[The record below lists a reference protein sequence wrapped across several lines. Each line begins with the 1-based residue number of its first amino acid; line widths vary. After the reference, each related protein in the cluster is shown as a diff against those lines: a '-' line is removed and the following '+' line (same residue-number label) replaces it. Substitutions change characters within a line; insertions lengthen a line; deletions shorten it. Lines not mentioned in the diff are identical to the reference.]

1 MIDRDIEVNFRK
13 NILIE
18 LSKQGV
24 SVRANF
30 NYINDKIAINEIDK
44 VYYIKLRQK
53 GILGKILLNIE
64 QQITLIKNLDAD
76 VVVLRPFNLIESL
89 PIWFFWKKIL
99 GRKLPKFVLDI
110 RSIVT
115 DDPVYIKHLQR
126 KMRFWFSVKF
136 AFCYF
141 DGLTMI
147 TKIMKKDIQNVVN
160 NFNKKIGIWS
170 SGVNP
175 DMFDPEKAIDI
186 SDKLKINN
194 RFVIMYHGVFSFQR
208 GLQQAI
214 KAIKIVKKY
223 HPEVLFL
230 LLGKGRA
237 KAELEKL
244 INNLNLQNNIMIHD
258 AVSYEH
264 VPDYIKS
271 AKVGLLPFPDIHA
284 WNTSSPIKL
293 TEYLSMGKPVIVTD
307 IEAHREALGNLKCGI
322 FVKDHQPEN
331 IAKGIFKIINSRSE
345 LHELGKI
352 ARSAALEKFTL
363 EQQALKIKKFFNE
376 LLNE

>member
-1 MIDRDIEVNFRK
+1 MEF
-13 NILIE
+13 
-18 LSKQGV
+18 
-24 SVRANF
+24 
-30 NYINDKIAINEIDK
+30 
-44 VYYIKLRQK
+44 
-53 GILGKILLNIE
+53 
-64 QQITLIKNLDAD
+64 
-76 VVVLRPFNLIESL
+76 
-89 PIWFFWKKIL
+89 
-99 GRKLPKFVLDI
+99 
-110 RSIVT
+110 
-115 DDPVYIKHLQR
+115 
-126 KMRFWFSVKF
+126 
-136 AFCYF
+136 
-141 DGLTMI
+141 
-147 TKIMKKDIQNVVN
+147 
-160 NFNKKIGIWS
+160 
-170 SGVNP
+170 
-175 DMFDPEKAIDI
+175 
-186 SDKLKINN
+186 
-194 RFVIMYHGVFSFQR
+194 FSFQR